1 MDVAEPFAE
10 TLQPCGE
17 RRLVKRRLFAIAS
30 FACVVGHAS
39 TPATVQAR
47 SRYFRRPKAARTIL
61 TGSIRVKN
69 RHPCGKL
76 LRVNMKFHLRGERD
90 RLVLIGS
97 ERGGDSPSDVRRKRV
112 LRFLR
117 RLR

>member
-30 FACVVGHAS
+30 FACVVGHAFDTRDGS
-39 TPATVQAR
+39 GKIAKAPPPQGRADHTDWVQA
-47 SRYFRRPKAARTIL
+47 SQD
-61 TGSIRVKN
+61 

-76 LRVNMKFHLRGERD
+76 LGVNMKFHLRGERD